1 MNKLMTIFKAAVS
14 NIINAS
20 ISRRVRAFFVLLRI
34 TVTVVIKA
42 GDPTTVVSRTRKA
55 VVGRLANT
63 FLKPE
68 FILDLFLLAGRNTLL
83 NPCLRRSVQPHL
95 FMGALLTICFCFTAC
110 VKDFD
115 INVKA
120 NKPMLVVEAYIN
132 NEMREYNYVVLSRSL
147 DYLSLDF
154 QSAPVANATV
164 TITEGERFNNDYKWD
179 PATKV
184 QLFEANFPAV
194 PANFRMGV
202 YFDPRLVT
210 DSLNA
215 LLGSPGKSYLLEIK
229 EGQNE
234 HTAIA
239 TLLRPVPIDSLTTG
253 FGFIDEEDGNKK
265 KLRITN
271 HYQDPIQ

>member
-1 MNKLMTIFKAAVS
+1 
-14 NIINAS
+14 
-20 ISRRVRAFFVLLRI
+20 
-34 TVTVVIKA
+34 
-42 GDPTTVVSRTRKA
+42 
-55 VVGRLANT
+55 
-63 FLKPE
+63 
-68 FILDLFLLAGRNTLL
+68 
-83 NPCLRRSVQPHL
+83 
-95 FMGALLTICFCFTAC
+95 
-110 VKDFD
+110 
-115 INVKA
+115 
-120 NKPMLVVEAYIN
+120 MLVVEAYIN

-194 PANFRMGV
+194 PANFRRGV

-271 HYQDPIQ
+271 HYQDPDTINNTQLYYYRYSENRSRFGWGALFRSRTPGTDDLTNGQYINLTLPRGFVAGDTVNYHMASVTRDVHSFWQSFNNARNNNGPFATPVTLSSNIRGTNVTGSFSGLSLSSKTIIIK